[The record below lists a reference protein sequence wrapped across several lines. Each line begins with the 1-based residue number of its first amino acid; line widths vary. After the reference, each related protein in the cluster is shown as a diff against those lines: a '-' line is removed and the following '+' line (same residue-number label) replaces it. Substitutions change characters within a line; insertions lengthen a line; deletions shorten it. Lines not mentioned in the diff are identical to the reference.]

1 VILVVD
7 TRNSLV
13 GRVPYDGKARALYS
27 PDNRRGILPWFRRA
41 VLIYHSNI
49 VGVWVYF
56 EIIILCMLTK
66 VILSLALIVD
76 TGGIIVSYSS
86 NARSRI
92 QDDVERMKVS
102 IVPVITALTR
112 QVGILVQKIS
122 GSEIVQSDLGT

>member
-1 VILVVD
+1 MILVVD

-27 PDNRRGILPWFRRA
+27 PDNWRGLLPWFHRV

-112 QVGILVQKIS
+112 
-122 GSEIVQSDLGT
+122 